1 MTHVKLF
8 FGKPILIKPNYIV
21 TKPKHS
27 STGMTT
33 DSRIVEGMI
42 KFLRDKG

>member
-21 TKPKHS
+21 AKHS

-33 DSRIVEGMI
+33 DSRIVEGTI